1 MPSPE
6 AHRTRA
12 LRDAGLAEGLARE
25 APEWAAVLLAHAAHH
40 LLLGWTF
47 ARAGE
52 DPFPESYEAAYR
64 RMKQAGVPRRGR
76 KIHRELTRL
85 AWKARYLCPSEEEAK
100 ALYQQ
105 AQALWEELLGVL
117 PPP

>member
-40 LLLGWTF
+40 LLLGWSF
-47 ARAGE
+47 ARAG
-52 DPFPESYEAAYR
+52 
-64 RMKQAGVPRRGR
+64 
-76 KIHRELTRL
+76 
-85 AWKARYLCPSEEEAK
+85 EAK

-105 AQALWEELLGVL
+105 AQALWEEPLGVL